1 MTRANI
7 NISNENINIYFYRS
21 CDGYPENTARDLQ
34 EKIENSKDINEL
46 IVKLLCD
53 KKYSLSSY
61 RGSRADFTYVINN
74 YFQDTNE
81 IELMYFEP
89 HKKLQYHIFSYMF
102 GKQKQINY

>member
-7 NISNENINIYFYRS
+7 NISNENINLYFHRS
-21 CDGYPENTARDLQ
+21 CDGYPETTATDLK
-34 EKIENSKDINEL
+34 EKIENSENINEL

-53 KKYSLSSY
+53 ENYSVSDGDCSSN
-61 RGSRADFTYVINN
+61 FTYVINN

-81 IELMYFEP
+81 IELMYFES
-89 HKKLQYHIFSYMF
+89 HKKFQTHLFSYMF